1 MSPHLVYAENQ
12 ILLGRFSLQLSR
24 SPSPVD
30 GSVFARVLAT
40 SRLNGYVLKFVF
52 VFKSEPHS
60 KLVFVHFP
68 LELLIAFFCHLPCF
82 LSLFTFFFF
91 FGVSICVYMYVQVHM
106 YVQEWKLGKR
116 LEGRLPP
123 LRHVFYW
130 PEALVS

>member
-82 LSLFTFFFF
+82 LSLFTFFFW
-91 FGVSICVYMYVQVHM
+91 CVYMCIHVCASTYVCAGVEAWETPRRPPASFETRLLLAGSTCQ
-106 YVQEWKLGKR
+106 LG
-116 LEGRLPP
+116 
-123 LRHVFYW
+123 
-130 PEALVS
+130 